1 LGRRRTLFRG
11 MMDQTLAAA
20 RALADSSHRRALF
33 TSHPVLSF
41 LSAEELDHVLGY
53 VIPQHYETG
62 EVMFRRGDAGQSM
75 MLITAGKVKISAF
88 GPDGREAVLAVLGE
102 GEILGEMAILDNKPR
117 SADASALEPCDVL
130 VLRQR
135 DFLPFL
141 ERNPA
146 VAIRLL
152 AMISQRLRRTSE
164 LLEDRLLRPLP
175 GRLAKALLDLGKCG
189 DDPCPPGTRIPIGFR
204 QRVFASL
211 LGTTRESL
219 NKLLRAWEREGLIR
233 LERGLIVL
241 EEPDELAALVD
252 S

>member
-1 LGRRRTLFRG
+1 MTLEPLFAPREAADVGGRRL
-11 MMDQTLAAA
+11 L
-20 RALADSSHRRALF
+20 L

-41 LSAEELDHVLGY
+41 LTAAELEHVLGF
-53 VIPQHYETG
+53 VIA
-62 EVMFRRGDAGQSM
+62 RRHDAGDVIFAKGDAGESM
-75 MLITAGKVKISAF
+75 MLIAAGRVKVSAT

-102 GEILGEMAILDNKPR
+102 GEIIGEMAILDNKPR
-117 SADASALEPCDVL
+117 SADATALEPCEVL
-130 VLRQR
+130 ILRQR

-152 AMISQRLRRTSE
+152 AMISERLRRTSE
-164 LLEDRLLRPLP
+164 LLEDRMLRNLP

-189 DDPCPPGTRIPIGFR
+189 NAPCPPGTRVPLAVR

-219 NKLLRAWEREGLIR
+219 NKLLHAWEKDGLIR
-233 LERGLIVL
+233 LERGAVVL
-241 EEPDELAALVD
+241 ERPGDLADMVD
-252 S
+252 G

>member
-1 LGRRRTLFRG
+1 
-11 MMDQTLAAA
+11 MMQEPLAAA
-20 RALADSSHRRALF
+20 RKAVAADRWRELF
-33 TSHPVLSF
+33 TSHPVLSG
-41 LSAEELDHVLGY
+41 LSADELDHVLGF
-53 VIPQHYETG
+53 VIAQRLGAG
-62 EVMFRRGDAGQSM
+62 EVMFRKGDAGQSM
-75 MLITAGKVKISAF
+75 MLITAGTVKISTL

-102 GEILGEMAILDNKPR
+102 GEIIGEMAILDNKPR
-117 SADASALEPCDVL
+117 SADASTLEPCEVL

-146 VAIRLL
+146 VAVRLL
-152 AMISQRLRRTSE
+152 GMMSERLRRTSE
-164 LLEDRLLRPLP
+164 LLEDRMLRNLP

-189 DDPCPPGTRIPIGFR
+189 EAPCPPGTRVPITVR

-219 NKLLRAWEREGLIR
+219 NKLLRAWEKEGLIR
-233 LERGLIVL
+233 LERGTVVL
-241 EEPDELAALVD
+241 ERPADLAALVD